1 MSDPYN
7 PYAQPQQPAGP
18 SYTPDPGYGQP
29 GYGQPQP
36 GYGQPGYGQ
45 PQPGYGQPGYGQP
58 QPMYGQPQPMY
69 GQPMASAMGPDYE
82 LRSKASTVFGLGL
95 ASLICSFCNFIPIIS
110 WLFFFAALGMGIAAW
125 IMAQSLQSQAAA
137 MGISPM
143 SISSAGTG
151 KILAIIGLGITGVI
165 LILWLMAVLGIFNPL
180 GLVGWGRF
188 Y

>member
-18 SYTPDPGYGQP
+18 PYTPDPS
-29 GYGQPQP
+29 YGQPQQ
-36 GYGQPGYGQ
+36 GYQPSYGQ

-69 GQPMASAMGPDYE
+69 GQPLSSFGPEYE
-82 LRSKASTVFGLGL
+82 LRSRAGTVFGLGL
-95 ASLICSFCNFIPIIS
+95 ASLICAFCNFIPYVS
-110 WLFFFAALGMGIAAW
+110 WLFLFASVGMGIAAW